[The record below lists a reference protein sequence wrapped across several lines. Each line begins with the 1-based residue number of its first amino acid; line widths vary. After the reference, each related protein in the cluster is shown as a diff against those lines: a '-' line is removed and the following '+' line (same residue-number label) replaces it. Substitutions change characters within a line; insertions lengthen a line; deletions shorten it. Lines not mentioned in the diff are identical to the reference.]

1 MHKSVQHDSVKV
13 EIEHSMLRFKAHL
26 RFHSREHLKLKD
38 APVVALVEAMINA
51 QMCAKWF
58 I

>member
-1 MHKSVQHDSVKV
+1 MHKSVKHDSVKV

-26 RFHSREHLKLKD
+26 RFHSREHLKLKG

-51 QMCAKWF
+51 QMCAK
-58 I
+58 